1 MHGTQEEDPKFLPD
15 GGLELRCAEVS
26 STSGLSLLRT
36 SEQLNSGLL
45 PTINEFYQ
53 NSQMTALILTFPK
66 REHNHTELY
75 GDQTQAKNVRSKA
88 LIKQRSQGTEIETDD
103 GNRNETPV
111 KANNYACS
119 QANIYKHDYILCM
132 QIIIVNE
139 MFCFYDDRNK
149 DVCRN
154 GGNTKRRSCH

>member
-1 MHGTQEEDPKFLPD
+1 MHGTQQEDPKFLPD

-53 NSQMTALILTFPK
+53 KQSNETALILTFPK
-66 REHNHTELY
+66 RKHDHTELY

-88 LIKQRSQGTEIETDD
+88 LIKQKSQGTKIETDD
-103 GNRNETPV
+103 SNRNETPV
-111 KANNYACS
+111 KASNYACS
-119 QANIYKHDYILCM
+119 QANIYKHDYILCT
-132 QIIIVNE
+132 QI
-139 MFCFYDDRNK
+139 
-149 DVCRN
+149 
-154 GGNTKRRSCH
+154 

>member
-1 MHGTQEEDPKFLPD
+1 M
-15 GGLELRCAEVS
+15 S
-26 STSGLSLLRT
+26 STSGLSLLRI

-53 NSQMTALILTFPK
+53 KQSNETALIFNFPK
-66 REHNHTELY
+66 RKHDRTELY
-75 GDQTQAKNVRSKA
+75 GNKAQPKNVRSKV
-88 LIKQRSQGTEIETDD
+88 LIKQRSQGTKMATDD
-103 GNRNETPV
+103 SNRNETPM

-132 QIIIVNE
+132 QILIVNE
-139 MFCFYDDRNK
+139 MPCFYADRNK

-154 GGNTKRRSCH
+154 GGNTKRGACR